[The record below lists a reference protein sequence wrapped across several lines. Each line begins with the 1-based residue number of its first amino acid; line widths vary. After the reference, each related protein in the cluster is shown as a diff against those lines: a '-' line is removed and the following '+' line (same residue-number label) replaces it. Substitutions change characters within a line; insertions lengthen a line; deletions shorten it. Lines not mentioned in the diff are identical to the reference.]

1 MSSDNGS
8 PPDIQLYSTVSGL
21 GQSPTLAI
29 NEASNALIAEGRD
42 IIKFG
47 LGQSPFPVPD
57 SVTQS
62 LKKHAGEKDYLPV
75 KGLPALC
82 QAVAEFHRREHGLN
96 FESED
101 ILIGPGSK
109 ELLFLLQLV
118 SDTELM
124 IPRPGWVSYAP
135 QAKIVGR
142 PVSWIHTRSK
152 DDWMLTPEFLE
163 EALENSD
170 GSRSLLLNYPS
181 NPTGRTFDVQTL
193 REFADLARK
202 HKILLISDEI
212 YADLHHKGEHRSVA
226 EFYPEGTIVSAGLS
240 KWCGAGGWRLGTF
253 AFPSSLRWLLDAMAA
268 VASETFTSTSAPIQ
282 HAAVT
287 AFERGE
293 EIQQYVDRSQ
303 RFLSALGNHIA
314 GVFRKQKIHVPDPEG
329 GFYLFIGFNS
339 HRRALNKM
347 GIKDSNE
354 LAARILQDTGVAMLP
369 GVAFGCPAD
378 ELVLRLS
385 YVDFDGVRALEAV
398 AEAGEGAEV
407 SKDLLKKVSPRVIE
421 GTNRIV
427 NWLEALSKTHSSG
440 YDTLQKVSIAS

>member
-1 MSSDNGS
+1 MSRETSS
-8 PPDIQLYSTVSGL
+8 PPDIRLYSTVSSL

-47 LGQSPFPVPD
+47 LGQSPFPVPP
-57 SVTQS
+57 SVVES
-62 LKKHAGEKDYLPV
+62 LRTYAAEKDYLPV

-82 QAVAEFHRREHGLN
+82 SAVSSFHKREHDLN
-96 FESED
+96 FEAED

-142 PVSWIHTRSK
+142 PVRWIHTRSK

-163 EALENSD
+163 EALESSE

-193 REFADLARK
+193 KEFADLARK

-212 YADLHHKGEHRSVA
+212 YADLHHEGEHRSVA

-253 AFPSSLRWLLDAMAA
+253 AFPPALRWLLDAMAA

-282 HAAVT
+282 HAAIT
-287 AFERGE
+287 AFDRGE
-293 EIQQYVDRSQ
+293 DIQKYLKDSQ
-303 RFLSALGNHIA
+303 RFLQALGNTIA
-314 GVFRKQKIHVPDPEG
+314 ALFRGQKIHVPEPEG
-329 GFYLFIGFNS
+329 GFYLFIGFNA
-339 HRRALNKM
+339 HRSALNKM

-385 YVDFDGVRALEAV
+385 YVDFDGACALEAV

-407 SKDLLKKVSPRVIE
+407 SKDLLEKVSPRVIE

-427 NWLEALSKTHSSG
+427 NWLAALSKIHSSG
-440 YDTLQKVSIAS
+440 FDTLQKVSIAS

>member
-8 PPDIQLYSTVSGL
+8 PPDIRLYSTVSGL

-29 NEASNALIAEGRD
+29 NEASNALVADGRD

-47 LGQSPFPVPD
+47 LGQSPFPVPE
-57 SVTQS
+57 SVVAS
-62 LKKHAGEKDYLPV
+62 LRAHAREKDYLPV

-82 QAVAEFHRREHGLN
+82 SAVADFHEREHGLR
-96 FESED
+96 FRSDD

-142 PVSWIHTRSK
+142 PVRWIHTRSK

-163 EALENSD
+163 EALESSE
-170 GSRSLLLNYPS
+170 GSRSVLLNYPS
-181 NPTGRTFDVQTL
+181 NPTGRTFDELTL
-193 REFADLARK
+193 RAFADLARK
-202 HKILLISDEI
+202 HRILLISDEI
-212 YADLHHKGEHRSVA
+212 YADLHHEGKHRSVA

-253 AFPSSLRWLLDAMAA
+253 AFPPSLQWLLDAMAA

-282 HAAVT
+282 YAAIT
-287 AFERGE
+287 AFERGPD
-293 EIQQYVDRSQ
+293 IQEYLKLSQ
-303 RFLSALGNHIA
+303 RFLAALGNHIA
-314 GVFRKQKIHVPDPEG
+314 GVFRESKVRVPDPEG
-329 GFYLFIGFNS
+329 GFYLFIEFNS
-339 HRRALNKM
+339 HRSALNKI
-347 GIKDSNE
+347 GITDSNE
-354 LAARILQDTGVAMLP
+354 LAEHLLRDTGVAMLP

-385 YVDFDGVRALEAV
+385 YVDFDGALALQEV
-398 AEAGEGAEV
+398 AKV
-407 SKDLLKKVSPRVIE
+407 SDEEPLSEILLQRVSPRVLDGVGRVSRWLKGLNAVNERE
-421 GTNRIV
+421 GSR
-427 NWLEALSKTHSSG
+427 LEVRA
-440 YDTLQKVSIAS
+440 I